1 MKRPASPRKKR
12 VWNVSDFAEHAQLS
26 HGQAK
31 RLLKKL
37 DARHGGRL
45 LIPSDGAN
53 REYTFYPAVLSRLEP
68 DLFAPV
74 ESLEFRLEELEEK
87 VDEQGANQKRIAS
100 QVGYLTRKVEQL
112 DLFRRT
118 G

>member
-1 MKRPASPRKKR
+1 MKKPSLRKKR
-12 VWNVSDFAEHAQLS
+12 VWNVSDFAEHAQIS

-37 DARHGGRL
+37 DTKHAGKL
-45 LIPSDGAN
+45 LMPSDGAN

-68 DLFAPV
+68 DLFSPV
-74 ESLEFRLEELEEK
+74 ESIEFRLEEIEEK
-87 VDEQGANQKRIAS
+87 VDEHGANQKRIAS

-112 DLFRRT
+112 SLFQRT